1 MAKYPC
7 KARCSVCGNVFVK
20 RSPASG
26 LKCGKCRSRIDK
38 RKSHGKKKNVRPA
51 GMSDVRWRIEQRR
64 QMNPEY
70 YALLGDM
77 VA

>member
-7 KARCSVCGNVFVK
+7 KAICTVCREEYVK
-20 RSPASG
+20 KSSATG
-26 LKCGKCRSRIDK
+26 LKCGKCRSMMDK
-38 RKSHGKKKNVRPA
+38 RKSHGKKNCRPA
-51 GMSDVRWRIEQRR
+51 NMSDVRWRIEQRR

-70 YALLGDM
+70 YALCGEM